1 MLIAIYICTLIK
13 IVLLMKNIK
22 LLIVL
27 IVFGF
32 TVNLSAQSAGTTTE
46 NTAATADLL
55 VAMTL
60 TEEAS
65 LNFGSSL
72 LSDATGGT
80 VILPSNSIT
89 REYTGGVV
97 TSAATPA
104 PTNANFN
111 VTGTGLE
118 VYNVTLP
125 ATVSVTHTTV
135 VTGVVGMVISALTVR
150 FNGASVDAT
159 QSTLSALGTDS
170 FTIGGTLTVQLNQ
183 VGGQYAGSF
192 PVSVDYN

>member
-22 LLIVL
+22 LLVVL

-104 PTNANFN
+104 PTNADFN

-135 VTGVVGMVISALTVR
+135 LTGVVGMVISALTVR
-150 FNGASVDAT
+150 FNGASADAT